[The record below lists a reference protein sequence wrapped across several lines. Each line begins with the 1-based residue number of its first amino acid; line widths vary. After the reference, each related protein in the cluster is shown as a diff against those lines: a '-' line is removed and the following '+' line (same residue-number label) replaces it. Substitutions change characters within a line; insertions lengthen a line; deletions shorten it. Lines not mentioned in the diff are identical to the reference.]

1 MYANKKSEEKKKI
14 SPGFITKSITP
25 LVTFYIGGKRKI
37 QPTELPGFLNPRL
50 LY

>member
-14 SPGFITKSITP
+14 SPGFITMSIAP
-25 LVTFYIGGKRKI
+25 LVTFIGGKRKI

>member
-1 MYANKKSEEKKKI
+1 MYANKKSEEKKI
-14 SPGFITKSITP
+14 SPGYITMIMTP
-25 LVTFYIGGKRKI
+25 LVTFIEGKRKI

>member
-1 MYANKKSEEKKKI
+1 MYANKKSAKKKNKI
-14 SPGFITKSITP
+14 SPDFITMSLTP
-25 LVTFYIGGKRKI
+25 LVTFIGGKRKI

>member
-1 MYANKKSEEKKKI
+1 MYANKKSEEKKI
-14 SPGFITKSITP
+14 SPGYITMIMTP
-25 LVTFYIGGKRKI
+25 LVTFIGGKRKI